1 MKKGDTLYMHIY
13 NLNDGVFQT
22 IPAVVNMVGETI
34 IHVKSKIAD
43 EHGTEKHR
51 LHRLGRILPGSFGIV
66 GKNESTNELIV
77 YSESEDAIPVKQA
90 MTEYLIKQKN
100 QETVSYENKMR
111 TLDNLI
117 IGLENTIELET
128 ERE

>member
-13 NLNDGVFQT
+13 NLNDGLFQT
-22 IPAVVNMVGETI
+22 LPAVIHMVGGI
-34 IHVKSKIAD
+34 IHTKSKVVD
-43 EHGTEKHR
+43 KNGNEMSRFGH
-51 LHRLGRILPGSFGIV
+51 ILPSHFGIV
-66 GKNESTNELIV
+66 EKKESTNELIV
-77 YSESEDAIPVKQA
+77 YSESEDTIPVKQA

-100 QETVSYENKMR
+100 QETIAYDNRMR

-117 IGLENTIELET
+117 TGLENTIEREA